1 MLLFSVLMFASFCP
15 HEQSLEASGETKD
28 KLLNTIA
35 SMKDNSFCSL
45 GIEPNTLGKL
55 DKCPITKI

>member
-1 MLLFSVLMFASFCP
+1 MFASFCP
-15 HEQSLEASGETKD
+15 HEQSLKASGETKD

-45 GIEPNTLGKL
+45 GVEPNTLGKL